1 MASLAKFTARTKD
14 TDFGYNKLI
23 RELNL
28 LKFKPHAKIGVIG
41 ASAMQAKKS
50 TLVVAGKATS
60 VKDPVETVVSVAFKN
75 EFGVKGKPGI
85 PERSFLRRTWDQK
98 NRRWQFLTDRQMD
111 KILKGQTTVRK
122 ALTVLG
128 IVIQRDFKRKIN
140 ATDPAWPEN
149 APLTRKKKGSS
160 KPLIDT
166 GQLIN
171 SIHPV
176 VLMKGR

>member
-1 MASLAKFTARTKD
+1 MAIASFSSRTKD
-14 TDFGYNKLI
+14 TDFGYNKLV

-28 LKFKPHAKIGVIG
+28 LKAKPHAKVGILGS
-41 ASAMQAKKS
+41 SAMQAKKS
-50 TLVVAGKATS
+50 TLVVAGKAS
-60 VKDPVETVVSVAFKN
+60 AVKDPVETVVSVAVKN

-85 PERSFLRRTWDQK
+85 PERSFLRSTWDQK

-128 IVIQRDFKRKIN
+128 LVIQRDFKRKIN
-140 ATDPAWPEN
+140 TTDPAWPEN
-149 APLTRKKKGSS
+149 APLTIEKKGSS

>member
-1 MASLAKFTARTKD
+1 MASFAKFSSRTKD

-23 RELNL
+23 SQLNL
-28 LKFKPHAKIGVIG
+28 LKARPHAKVGILGT
-41 ASAMQAKKS
+41 SAMKAKKS
-50 TLVVAGKATS
+50 TLVVAGKATA
-60 VKDPVETVVSVAFKN
+60 VKDPVETVVSVAVKN

-98 NRRWQFLTDRQMD
+98 HRRWQFLTDRQMD
-111 KILKGQTTVRK
+111 KILRGQTTVRK
-122 ALTVLG
+122 ALTVMG

-140 ATDPAWPEN
+140 STDPTWPEN
-149 APLTRKKKGSS
+149 APLTRDKKGSS

>member
-1 MASLAKFTARTKD
+1 MALASFSSRTTD

-23 RELNL
+23 GQLNL
-28 LKFKPHAKIGVIG
+28 LKFKPHAKVGILGS
-41 ASAMQAKKS
+41 SALQAKKS
-50 TLVVAGKATS
+50 TLVVAGKETS
-60 VKDPVETVVSVAFKN
+60 VKDPVETVVSVAVKN
-75 EFGVKGKPGI
+75 EFGVKGRPGI

-122 ALTVLG
+122 ALTVMG

-140 ATDPAWPEN
+140 TTDPAWPAN
-149 APLTRKKKGSS
+149 APLTRKKKGSD